1 MATEPEK
8 IDAAFYAKLKSM
20 FSLAEI
26 VEIGVFI
33 AFNLGFHTFFGTL
46 DFYPMFNKEGKLV
59 SQEESR
65 RVYGDAPA
73 SHTASHTAS
82 TQAISAS

>member
-8 IDAAFYAKLKSM
+8 IDAAFYTELKSM

-26 VEIGVFI
+26 VEIGIFI

-46 DFYPMFNKEGKLV
+46 DFYPMFDKEGNLV

-73 SHTASHTAS
+73 SHVVSPE
-82 TQAISAS
+82 AISAS